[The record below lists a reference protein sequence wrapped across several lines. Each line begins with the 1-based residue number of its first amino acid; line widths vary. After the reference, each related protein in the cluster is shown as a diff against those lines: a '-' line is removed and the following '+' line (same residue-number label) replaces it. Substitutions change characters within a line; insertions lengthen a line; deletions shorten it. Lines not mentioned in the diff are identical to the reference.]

1 MLKSGASNEKK
12 IIFFVVILSVIAI
25 YYFVQNKLH
34 REKRWPPEVQTVFVE
49 SSLDKSYQPALFYVP
64 PQNGRPTP
72 LLVALHT
79 WSGDY
84 RQLTSIPYFEY
95 CRENGWAFIH
105 PNFRGP
111 NNNPDAT
118 GSDNVIQDIVDAVA
132 YAQNNSKID
141 KRRIYLV
148 GCSGG
153 GYTGLLVT
161 ARHPG
166 LWAGLS
172 VWAAIADLKQWYF
185 ESLKRKNTDVVNSL
199 IKSCGGEPGQSESID
214 EEYGR
219 RSPVYFLKKAVGLKI
234 DLNAGIHDGYN
245 GSVPINHSLEAF
257 NLLCQA
263 NDLNQYKLTE
273 DEIKYFVK
281 NQNVPEHLRKERAED
296 LLYGEKKVLF
306 RRTAGPIR
314 LTIFEGNHEVITRA
328 AMDWLSRQVRWQ
340 TN

>member
-161 ARHPG
+161 ARHPK
-166 LWAGLS
+166 LWAGVS
-172 VWAAIADLKQWYF
+172 MWAAVTDLEKFYF
-185 ESLKRKNTDVVNSL
+185 QSLRRKNGDVVNSL
-199 IKSCGGEPGQSESID
+199 IKSCGGEPGQAESID
-214 EEYGR
+214 EQYRR
-219 RSPVYFLKKAVGLKI
+219 RSPVHFLKKAGGLNI

-281 NQNVPEHLRKERAED
+281 NQSVPEHLRKETGED

-314 LTIFEGNHEVITRA
+314 LTIFEGNHEIITGA
-328 AMDWLSRQVRWQ
+328 ALDWLSRQVRR
-340 TN
+340 